1 MNFSFFRFRFHQ
13 FKTKIW
19 RTHKQDFQE
28 QKFFNVSTTKSQTK
42 QSRIRFYTG
51 VFLVTSGIFGYY
63 LHNDPENFI
72 YSQLVMPVL
81 RLFNAETAHR
91 LAILATKY
99 HLTPRDLIEDEKILQ
114 VQVLNRTFSNPIGMA
129 AGFDKHGECIDGLFE
144 MGFGFV
150 EIGSITPLPQEGNPK
165 PRVFRLQEDNAII
178 NRYGF
183 NSVGLEVVSERLNQR
198 NQKIGQK
205 YSQKILGINL
215 GKNKTSLDAASDYVE
230 GVNQM
235 AKYADYLVINIS
247 SPNTPGLRALQSR
260 EQLTQLID
268 KVLSARD
275 ALNNTNTFH
284 SLPPLLLKI
293 APDLTEED
301 KQDIAKIALEKHLD
315 GLIISNT
322 TITRP
327 ETLKSTNKQESG
339 GLSGTPLFPLSTSL
353 LKEIYL
359 LTEGKIPLIGVGGI
373 SNGEEAY
380 EKIRNGASLVE
391 LYTAF
396 SYQGPGLL
404 PKIKRELAY
413 LLKRDGFQSVQ
424 EVIGIEAKGKKK

>member
-1 MNFSFFRFRFHQ
+1 
-13 FKTKIW
+13 
-19 RTHKQDFQE
+19 
-28 QKFFNVSTTKSQTK
+28 
-42 QSRIRFYTG
+42 
-51 VFLVTSGIFGYY
+51 
-63 LHNDPENFI
+63 
-72 YSQLVMPVL
+72 
-81 RLFNAETAHR
+81 
-91 LAILATKY
+91 
-99 HLTPRDLIEDEKILQ
+99 
-114 VQVLNRTFSNPIGMA
+114 
-129 AGFDKHGECIDGLFE
+129 
-144 MGFGFV
+144 
-150 EIGSITPLPQEGNPK
+150 
-165 PRVFRLQEDNAII
+165 
-178 NRYGF
+178 
-183 NSVGLEVVSERLNQR
+183 
-198 NQKIGQK
+198 
-205 YSQKILGINL
+205 
-215 GKNKTSLDAASDYVE
+215 
-230 GVNQM
+230 M